1 MTAYAAGLRIS
12 EVLALRVD
20 DIDSQRMVIRIRQA
34 KGSKD
39 RYVMLSPRLL
49 TLLREYWKAHRR
61 RKVYQPSPWLFPGN
75 VPGRP
80 LSDKP
85 VYEAC
90 QAACLAAGLD
100 KHVTVHTLRHS
111 FATHLLEDGTD
122 LRTIQILLGH
132 RSLNTTARY
141 LHVATAAMQSTRSPL
156 GSPGLAGRGGPSVMT
171 RPRPTVAEVI
181 RSCLDEFLER
191 YGSELTPE
199 QRRALKDLVS
209 CRTAALGGHV
219 LGCPECGHQQIAYN
233 SCGNRH
239 CPTCQA
245 TAAARWL
252 EARAA
257 ELLPT
262 AVLPSR
268 LHAPGRP
275 RPDRAGQSAGRLRPA
290 LAVRRRDRARGGR
303 RSQAP
308 GCPDRRPGRAAH
320 LGPEPSVPPARP
332 LRRARWWVVSRM
344 APAGWPLPSHFF
356 LPVRVL
362 SRVFRGKFLAG
373 LRAAFAK
380 GELRFA
386 ADQFEQAL
394 SAAAHTD
401 WVVYAKPPFG
411 GPEQVLKYL
420 ARYTHRVAISNARL
434 LDFEDG
440 MVRFRYKDYAHG
452 NRKRVMTLTALEFVR
467 RLLLHVLPT
476 GFMRIRHYGI
486 LANRHRHEKLALCRR
501 LLGSGT
507 AAEPESSEETRE
519 TRESP
524 SSITPTRVCP
534 VCGAGR
540 MIVIKELPP
549 MPAGARG
556 SRGGWVGR
564 RLRQFVSRE
573 GRRAVTMGSSRR
585 PS

>member
-1 MTAYAAGLRIS
+1 MPPGLRIS

-20 DIDSQRMVIRIRQA
+20 DIDSQRMVIRVRQG

-49 TLLREYWKAHRR
+49 TLLRDYWKARRR

-80 LSDKP
+80 ITDKP

-111 FATHLLEDGTD
+111 FATHLLEAGTD

-141 LHVATAAMQSTRSPL
+141 VHVATASLQSTRSPL
-156 GSPGLAGRGGPSVMT
+156 DRLDLPSRGGSSVMT
-171 RPRPTVAEVI
+171 RPRLTVAEVI
-181 RSCLDEFLER
+181 RSCLDEFLEQ
-191 YGSELTPE
+191 YGPGLTPE
-199 QRRALKDLVS
+199 QRRALKDLTS

-257 ELLPT
+257 ELLPVPYFHLVFT
-262 AVLPSR
+262 LPDA
-268 LHAPGRP
+268 LDPI
-275 RPDRAGQSAGRLRPA
+275 A
-290 LAVRRRDRARGGR
+290 LANPRVVYDLLL
-303 RSQAP
+303 RSAAETVLEVAADPKHLGAQT
-308 GCPDRRPGRAAH
+308 GVLGRAAH

-332 LRRARWWVVSRM
+332 LRRARWRIVSGRR
-344 APAGWPLPSHFF
+344 PAGSALARNFF

-373 LRAAFAK
+373 LRAACSRL
-380 GELRFA
+380 GRRSSVR
-386 ADQFEQAL
+386 AD
-394 SAAAHTD
+394 H
-401 WVVYAKPPFG
+401 
-411 GPEQVLKYL
+411 
-420 ARYTHRVAISNARL
+420 
-434 LDFEDG
+434 
-440 MVRFRYKDYAHG
+440 
-452 NRKRVMTLTALEFVR
+452 
-467 RLLLHVLPT
+467 
-476 GFMRIRHYGI
+476 
-486 LANRHRHEKLALCRR
+486 C
-501 LLGSGT
+501 
-507 AAEPESSEETRE
+507 SSDCW
-519 TRESP
+519 
-524 SSITPTRVCP
+524 PTR
-534 VCGAGR
+534 
-540 MIVIKELPP
+540 
-549 MPAGARG
+549 
-556 SRGGWVGR
+556 
-564 RLRQFVSRE
+564 
-573 GRRAVTMGSSRR
+573 SSRCCI
-585 PS
+585 PPP